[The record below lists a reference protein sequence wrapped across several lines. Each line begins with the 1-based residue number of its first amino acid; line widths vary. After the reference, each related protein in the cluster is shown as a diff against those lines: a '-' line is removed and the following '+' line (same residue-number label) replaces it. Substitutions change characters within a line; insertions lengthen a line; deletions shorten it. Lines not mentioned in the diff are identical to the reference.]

1 MNARRRYTLVENKR
15 HQECWKR
22 IIAVSIEKKVF
33 ILVYTEKKSVYTVL
47 GWIDQKAIIY
57 LLNSNHYNIFYLTH
71 RLNFSVRVYC
81 NRSQM
86 TSQRV
91 KNKKYDTRRSRVV

>member
-1 MNARRRYTLVENKR
+1 M
-15 HQECWKR
+15 
-22 IIAVSIEKKVF
+22 SIEKKVF